1 MQYCS
6 KIYKYKSK
14 YCKRHQSFEA
24 NITERTYDILVM
36 IATSFMQIDSL
47 NQRSCKKYAIC

>member
-14 YCKRHQSFEA
+14 YCQRHQSFEA
-24 NITERTYDILVM
+24 NITERTYDMTIPK
-36 IATSFMQIDSL
+36 IS
-47 NQRSCKKYAIC
+47 